1 MAAFLLTI
9 RPDIMPELIP
19 SPLAELHERANA
31 EMQAYDTVDIV
42 STFGEPQAEYA
53 AIRKTAGLLDLPQ
66 RGIIELTGKD
76 RHAFL
81 NNLIT
86 NELVDKATK
95 TPLAAGGW
103 RYAFLLNLKGR
114 VVADLNVIELGERT
128 LLEVDGRLVPMLVKL
143 FDRYLFAE
151 QVKVRSLQSEMY
163 ELALHGPTANV
174 LLAQEGIA
182 ATLAEY
188 ECVSASLIGVSVVIW
203 RDDVCGVSGLHLI
216 LPRDRVAD
224 IWQHLVARHGVETSL
239 GKRAMRPIGWAA
251 YNATRIEAGRPLF
264 GIDFELAPPSMPGK
278 KSTTDE
284 PAPDDS
290 AAPRPIG
297 VLPAETSL
305 FDRAVSVV
313 KGCYL
318 GQEVVARMHARSQ
331 VARQLVGLRM
341 EDDAL
346 PIAGA
351 HVTDDQEAV
360 VGVVTSST
368 MSPILSD
375 AAIALALVRKPHFEN
390 GRTVKIAAEGAISSA
405 TVVPLPFIARN
416 ENPGTTN
423 D

>member
-1 MAAFLLTI
+1 
-9 RPDIMPELIP
+9 
-19 SPLAELHERANA
+19 
-31 EMQAYDTVDIV
+31 MQAYDTVDIV

-95 TPLAAGGW
+95 TPLATGQW

-128 LLEVDGRLVPMLVKL
+128 LLEVDGRLVPMLVNL

-151 QVKVRSLQSEMY
+151 QVKVRSLQNETY
-163 ELALHGPTANV
+163 EIALHGPTAAS
-174 LLAQEGIA
+174 LLGQEGIA
-182 ATLAEY
+182 AILAQG
-188 ECVSASLIGVSVVIW
+188 ECVAASLIGVPVIIW
-203 RDDVCGVSGLHLI
+203 RDDVCGVPGLHLI

-224 IWQHLVARHGVETSL
+224 VWQHLAARHGAETSL

-251 YNATRIEAGRPLF
+251 FNATRIEAGRPLF

-278 KSTTDE
+278 KLAADE
-284 PAPDDS
+284 PAE
-290 AAPRPIG
+290 PRPVG
-297 VLPAETSL
+297 VLPAETSQ

-341 EDDAL
+341 QDDAL

-351 HVTDDQEAV
+351 HVTDDQQAV

-375 AAIALALVRKPHFEN
+375 AAIALALVRKPHFEL
-390 GRTVKIAAEGAISSA
+390 GRTVKITAEEATRLA
-405 TVVPLPFIARN
+405 TVVSLPFIAKT
-416 ENPGTTN
+416 ESDGATH